1 MADFYHVRLEMAR
14 APDTPVGDPGEGYDI
29 VAPLNA
35 DGRLDP
41 AAWRAEPE
49 RAYARRFSDG
59 VTEAKGRLLLGPG
72 GQWIVDLPGEAE
84 DAVGYRFS
92 DERFVV
98 GEYVSLTLPSGEQNT
113 YQVVISKL
121 LDA

>member
-14 APDTPVGDPGEGYDI
+14 APDTPAGDPGEGYDI
-29 VAPLNA
+29 VAPLDA

-41 AAWRAEPE
+41 AAWRAEPN

-59 VTEAKGRLLLGPG
+59 VTEAKGQLRLGQG
-72 GQWIVDLPGEAE
+72 GRWVVDLPGEAE
-84 DAVGYRFS
+84 DAVGYRFG

-113 YQVVISKL
+113 YQVVISKRL
-121 LDA
+121 EA

>member
-14 APDTPVGDPGEGYDI
+14 APDAPAGDPDEGYDI
-29 VAPLNA
+29 VAPLDA
-35 DGRLDP
+35 DGRLD
-41 AAWRAEPE
+41 AAGWRAEPD

-59 VTEAKGRLLLGPG
+59 VTEAKGQLRRRPG
-72 GQWIVDLPGEAE
+72 GQWVIDLPGADD
-84 DAVGYRFS
+84 DAVGYRFG

-113 YQVVISKL
+113 YQVVISKPL
-121 LDA
+121 EV

>member
-14 APDTPVGDPGEGYDI
+14 GPDTPTGDPGEGYDI
-29 VAPLNA
+29 VAPLDA

-41 AAWRAEPE
+41 AGWRAAPE

-59 VTEAKGRLLLGPG
+59 VTEAKGRLRLGQG
-72 GQWIVDLPGEAE
+72 GKWIVDLPGEAE
-84 DAVGYRFS
+84 DAVGYRFD

-113 YQVVISKL
+113 YQVVISKP

>member
-1 MADFYHVRLEMAR
+1 MADFYHIRLELAR
-14 APDTPVGDPGEGYDI
+14 APEAPVGDPGEGYDI
-29 VAPLNA
+29 VAPLDA
-35 DGRLDP
+35 DGRLEA

-49 RAYARRFSDG
+49 RAYARRFSEG
-59 VTEAKGRLLLGPG
+59 VTEARGRLRLDPA

-84 DAVGYRFS
+84 DAVGYRFG

-113 YQVVISKL
+113 YRVVISKPL
-121 LDA
+121 EA

>member
-14 APDTPVGDPGEGYDI
+14 APDAPTGDPGEGYDI
-29 VAPLNA
+29 VAPLDA
-35 DGRLDP
+35 DGRLD
-41 AAWRAEPE
+41 ADAWRAEPG

-59 VTEAKGRLLLGPG
+59 VTEARGRLRLGTG
-72 GQWIVDLPGEAE
+72 GRWFVDLPGEAE
-84 DAVGYRFS
+84 DAVGFRFG

-113 YQVVISKL
+113 YQVVISKPL
-121 LDA
+121 EA